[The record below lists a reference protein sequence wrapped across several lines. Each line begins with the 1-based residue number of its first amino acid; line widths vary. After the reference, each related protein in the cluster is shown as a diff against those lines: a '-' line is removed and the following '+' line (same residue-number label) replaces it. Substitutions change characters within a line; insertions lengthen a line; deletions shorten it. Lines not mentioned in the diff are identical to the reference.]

1 LSACPAPPSSPTT
14 CPRPPHNAP
23 RILACGRFRVAFG
36 ARPLVMGILNVT
48 PDSFSDGGRYLE
60 PAAACERARAMV
72 AEGADLIDIG
82 GESTRPGAIP
92 VPADEELRRVLPV
105 IRALA
110 PTLPIPLS
118 VDTRKAVV
126 AREALAAGASMIND
140 VTALKGDPAM
150 ADVVA
155 QAGVPVILMHMQG
168 TPETMQQA
176 PQYADVVADVAGWLQ
191 EAAADAR
198 ARGVAEAQLLIDPG
212 LGFGKRPEHNLQLLR
227 ALDRFVETGYPVVVG
242 PSRKS
247 LISAVL
253 GVSPDARLAGTAAA
267 VAWAAAA
274 GAAIVR
280 VHDVRAMAQ
289 VVRMTDAIRRGAA

>member
-1 LSACPAPPSSPTT
+1 
-14 CPRPPHNAP
+14 
-23 RILACGRFRVAFG
+23 VAFG